1 MSRREAERVASSSDS
16 LNTPALN
23 PPCDR
28 VPEPQAPD
36 ADCADEAAEIK
47 ALRTEVNDLHRAMES
62 HPSID
67 QARGML
73 MSLGPCT
80 ADEAWGILVEVSQNS
95 NTKLRA
101 VADELIATTEG
112 EPLPGAIRTALG
124 EALRKRQ
131 EAAG

>member
-1 MSRREAERVASSSDS
+1 MASSPDS
-16 LNTPALN
+16 LNTSAVN
-23 PPCDR
+23 SRCDSDQQT
-28 VPEPQAPD
+28 PGDE
-36 ADCADEAAEIK
+36 CAEEVAEIK

-73 MSLGPCT
+73 MTLGPCT
-80 ADEAWGILVEVSQNS
+80 ADEAWEILVEVSQHS

-101 VADELIATTEG
+101 VAEELIATTEG
-112 EPLPGAIRTALG
+112 EPLPSPVRAALS

-131 EAAG
+131 AATG

>member
-1 MSRREAERVASSSDS
+1 MASSPDS
-16 LNTPALN
+16 LNTAALK
-23 PPCDR
+23 PRCDTEQR
-28 VPEPQAPD
+28 APND
-36 ADCADEAAEIK
+36 ECADEVAEIK

-73 MSLGPCT
+73 MTLGPYT
-80 ADEAWGILVEVSQNS
+80 ADEAWEILVEVSQHS

-101 VADELIATTEG
+101 VAEELIATTEG
-112 EPLPGAIRTALG
+112 EPLASPVRAALS

-131 EAAG
+131 ASTG

>member
-1 MSRREAERVASSSDS
+1 MASSSES
-16 LNTPALN
+16 LNTTALN
-23 PPCDR
+23 PHQNTD
-28 VPEPQAPD
+28 QQTSD
-36 ADCADEAAEIK
+36 GDCADEAAEIK

-80 ADEAWGILVEVSQNS
+80 ADEAWEILVEVSQHS

-101 VADELIATTEG
+101 VAEELIATTEG
-112 EPLPGAIRTALG
+112 EPLPDPVRVALSK
-124 EALRKRQ
+124 ALAKR
-131 EAAG
+131 

>member
-1 MSRREAERVASSSDS
+1 MASSPDS
-16 LNTPALN
+16 LNTAALKSR
-23 PPCDR
+23 CE
-28 VPEPQAPD
+28 PEQQASNN
-36 ADCADEAAEIK
+36 DCADEVAEIK

-73 MSLGPCT
+73 MTLGPCT
-80 ADEAWGILVEVSQNS
+80 ADEAWEILVEVSQHS

-101 VADELIATTEG
+101 VAEELIATTEG
-112 EPLPGAIRTALG
+112 EPLPSPVRAALG

-131 EAAG
+131 AATG

>member
-1 MSRREAERVASSSDS
+1 MASSSES

-23 PPCDR
+23 PHQNSDQ
-28 VPEPQAPD
+28 QASGD
-36 ADCADEAAEIK
+36 DCAEEAAEIK
-47 ALRTEVNDLHRAMES
+47 ALRTEVNELHRAMES

-80 ADEAWGILVEVSQNS
+80 AEEAWEILVEVSQLS

-101 VADELIATTEG
+101 VAEELIATTEG
-112 EPLPGAIRTALG
+112 EPLPAPVRTALNK
-124 EALRKRQ
+124 ALAKR
-131 EAAG
+131 